1 MMSEMIGV
9 FALGALAFLGLWIS
23 WRKGF
28 FNLPSS
34 VKWEVPLRL
43 PHVIG
48 AFSLYFFFSFLV
60 SFLFHSVFQVNQDN
74 FLSFSNWF
82 SFLASSCV
90 FASLLIYWKILP
102 ERVKMGISG
111 KSFETDEFRKDA
123 FFALLALLAAFPL
136 VLFLNQLIE
145 LILTYIFHITQI
157 PDQLAVRYLK
167 ATFGHPLYLLLA
179 SSSIVVLAPLTEE
192 ALFRGFLQTFIRQHI
207 GSKQAVIITSACFSL
222 FHYSSQQ
229 GLGNLPI
236 IGSLFILSLFLG
248 FLYERQRSL
257 LAPIFLHACFN
268 TISVLNLYFLGG
280 FSGGI

>member
-1 MMSEMIGV
+1 MTELVGAL
-9 FALGALAFLGLWIS
+9 ALGALALLGFWIS
-23 WRKGF
+23 WRN
-28 FNLPSS
+28 NLFSLPFGE
-34 VKWEVPLRL
+34 KWEIPIRL

-60 SFLFHSVFQVNQDN
+60 SFLFHSVFQVNQNN
-74 FLSFSNWF
+74 FLKVSNWF
-82 SFLASSCV
+82 SFIASSCV
-90 FASLLIYWKILP
+90 FASLFIYWKILP
-102 ERVKMGISG
+102 ERAKMGVAG
-111 KSFETDEFRKDA
+111 RAFEKDEFGKDC

-145 LILTYIFHITQI
+145 LTLTYVFQITQI

-179 SSSIVVLAPLTEE
+179 TSAIIVLAPLTEE
-192 ALFRGFLQTFIRQHI
+192 TLFRGFLQSFIRQHL
-207 GSKQAVIITSACFSL
+207 GVKQAVIITSACFSL

-236 IGSLFILSLFLG
+236 VGSLFILSLFLG

-257 LAPIFLHACFN
+257 LAPIILHALFN
-268 TISVLNLYFLGG
+268 SISVLNLYFLGG